1 MSGKVCVKALPIA
14 KVVIGIL
21 VRVPIVIKELNVAMY
36 IGRHVLCLISCF
48 ITVILVNHIV

>member
-21 VRVPIVIKELNVAMY
+21 VRVPIVIKELNAAMY